1 LIGIDYNLYSK
12 DNKWRG
18 KFFYHH
24 SFNNKVQIDANANA
38 TWLAYVT
45 SKWNIQWNHEYVGK
59 FYNAEVGFVPRTA
72 YFRLEPSISYIYY
85 PKKNKKIFSW
95 TNTLYY
101 SQYWSTEFKN
111 STDRTNRYST
121 DILLLNTSHFI
132 FNISNIQTRLVRD
145 FDVSGR
151 KYYPIKAGNY
161 TYTNASLSYTSDI
174 RKKLTYSANING
186 GKYFDRYS
194 FSYGAGIAYR
204 FQPYGSISANIT
216 RNEFYKNGDN
226 ISLTLLSS
234 KLEITFSKNL
244 FFNNIIQYNT
254 QQNVF
259 NLNTRLQW
267 RFKPMSD
274 LFIVYTDIYDN
285 LLAKR
290 QRAFQIKFTYWFQL

>member
-1 LIGIDYNLYSK
+1 
-12 DNKWRG
+12 
-18 KFFYHH
+18 
-24 SFNNKVQIDANANA
+24 
-38 TWLAYVT
+38 
-45 SKWNIQWNHEYVGK
+45 
-59 FYNAEVGFVPRTA
+59 
-72 YFRLEPSISYIYY
+72 
-85 PKKNKKIFSW
+85 
-95 TNTLYY
+95 
-101 SQYWSTEFKN
+101 
-111 STDRTNRYST
+111 
-121 DILLLNTSHFI
+121 
-132 FNISNIQTRLVRD
+132 
-145 FDVSGR
+145 VSGR

-174 RKKLTYSANING
+174 RKKLTYSANLNG